1 MAWRSGGTSNDEMVA
16 NLKRFGVISSAA
28 VERGFRSVDRKFF
41 VPQERRDDQAHSD
54 QPLRE
59 GNVHISAP
67 HMYGAALEALDL
79 QENSSMSFLNVGS
92 GTGYM
97 NCIVAVI
104 LGPYSTNYGVE
115 IHQDVLD
122 HCEGAIARW
131 KAMYHDKLPHFQLV
145 HGNALNIS
153 MNEGEALV
161 GFDRIYVGASISR
174 NNLSALT
181 SLLKPGG
188 ILVGPVGDELVKVIR
203 KRQSTPGVGNS
214 NDFSQNALS
223 GVRFSALLTTPV
235 MKTVLPSRV
244 WSPSIHQA
252 YPESF
257 RKASKALMLC
267 SYAPYVQPIPNKN
280 RVEHQV
286 NLAATLPNV
295 IWMEILSYTHHNW
308 FDPPDSHGLFL
319 QQRLLE
325 EQESARKA
333 NQARIEAE
341 ARCHVAQRERDI
353 YRLLARRW
361 QARLQSMLARRQ
373 RVATEDADDVE
384 DVHTHFSAPMEF
396 RSSGS
401 DDGSSDDDDDGD
413 SDMDVDDSEYAA
425 HALGDDGQDGISID
439 GISESDGYNFL
450 SQEYFSD
457 IPDLGES
464 ETSVADSFSAS
475 PSSVN
480 GMMMAKSQVRTVSI
494 SEEA

>member
-1 MAWRSGGTSNDEMVA
+1 
-16 NLKRFGVISSAA
+16 
-28 VERGFRSVDRKFF
+28 
-41 VPQERRDDQAHSD
+41 
-54 QPLRE
+54 
-59 GNVHISAP
+59 
-67 HMYGAALEALDL
+67 MYGAALEALDL

-97 NCIVAVI
+97 NSIVAVI
-104 LGPYSTNYGVE
+104 LGPYSTNYGIE
-115 IHQDVLD
+115 IHQDVVD

-131 KAMYHDKLPHFQLV
+131 KDVYLGKLPHFELI

-153 MNEGEALV
+153 MDEGEALV

-188 ILVGPVGDELVKVIR
+188 ILVGPGKPFHVGSSDSPVITALMCVVNLSVGDELVKVVR
-203 KRQSTPGVGNS
+203 RRQTTRGVGSN
-214 NDFSQNALS
+214 NDFSHNALS
-223 GVRFSALLTTPV
+223 GVRFSALLTAPV

-257 RKASKALMLC
+257 RKSSKALMLC
-267 SYAPYVQPIPNKN
+267 SYAPYVQPFPDKTK
-280 RVEHQV
+280 VEHQV

-308 FDPPDSHGLFL
+308 FDPPDSHGFFL

-361 QARLQSMLARRQ
+361 QVRLQSLLNRRQ
-373 RVATEDADDVE
+373 RVSTLDTEEIEEVG
-384 DVHTHFSAPMEF
+384 THITAPMEF
-396 RSSGS
+396 HSSGS
-401 DDGSSDDDDDGD
+401 DDGSSDDDSDGD
-413 SDMDVDDSEYAA
+413 SDMDVDDSEYVAYVR
-425 HALGDDGQDGISID
+425 DDGQDDISIE
-439 GISESDGYNFL
+439 GTLESDGFNFL
-450 SQEYFSD
+450 SQEYYSE

-480 GMMMAKSQVRTVSI
+480 GMMMAQSPVRTVSI